1 MNDEWILEWSDGA
14 IRDMRRIGSSTRQR
28 IIDKI
33 EQYAAN
39 PVSLSNQVI
48 TLTGTPYRRLR
59 VGDYRVIFS
68 LEGGKMKIMVIVR
81 VRHRSEA
88 YD

>member
-14 IRDMRRIGSSTRQR
+14 IRDMRRIGSTTRQR

-68 LEGGKMKIMVIVR
+68 LDGGDMKIMVIVR